1 MSKSTTKRGKG
12 TTNRGGSATAGTS
25 NGKGVERTV
34 RQSPRKCAGG
44 KSSRRVVEDDDDGEP
59 DDEEESVTFEGK
71 SRVL

>member
-34 RQSPRKCAGG
+34 RRSPRKCRGTI
-44 KSSRRVVEDDDDGEP
+44 EDDDDDEP